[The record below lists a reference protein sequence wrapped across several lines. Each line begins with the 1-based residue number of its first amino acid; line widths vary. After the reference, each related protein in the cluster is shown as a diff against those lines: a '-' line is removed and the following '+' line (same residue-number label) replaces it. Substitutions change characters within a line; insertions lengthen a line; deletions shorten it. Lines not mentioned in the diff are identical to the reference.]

1 MGRDGFNKTASEDL
15 MHVSLIFKLGSLTNV
30 IENSGVWSV
39 LCWKGLCSENTR
51 LI

>member
-30 IENSGVWSV
+30 IENSLEYGLFCVG
-39 LCWKGLCSENTR
+39 KGSAVKTHG
-51 LI
+51 